1 MDYIY
6 PICTLILV
14 LVLPFVINLVKNS
27 TWDSSVKLWVAII
40 FSGLSGLATGL
51 IGGIPDASTLVTWVL
66 SVVGGV
72 QVAYTAFKSAGVTSK
87 WLDALEDIDLSKKS
101 SKF

>member
-40 FSGLSGLATGL
+40 FSGLAGLATGL
-51 IGGIPDASTLVTWVL
+51 IGGIPDSGTLVTWVL

-72 QVAYTAFKSAGVTSK
+72 QVAYTACKSAGVTSK
-87 WLDALEDIDLSKKS
+87 WLDALENIDISKKS
-101 SKF
+101 S